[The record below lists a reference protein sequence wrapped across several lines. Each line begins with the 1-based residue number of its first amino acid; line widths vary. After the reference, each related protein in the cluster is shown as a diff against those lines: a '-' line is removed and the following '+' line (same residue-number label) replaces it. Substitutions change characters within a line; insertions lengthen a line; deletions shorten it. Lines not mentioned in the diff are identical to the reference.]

1 MLQPVFINKMSLQNL
16 TKLSEY
22 EEETLVYQNLLRSEV
37 LKNKQLKHI
46 IVFKI
51 DISVFVQ
58 FQVSMYE

>member
-37 LKNKQLKHI
+37 LKTNN
-46 IVFKI
+46 
-51 DISVFVQ
+51 
-58 FQVSMYE
+58 